1 VQTAP
6 ALTCWLN
13 TVSVEGLGDV
23 GHVDSEHDSSV
34 TVNTVLA
41 GRLRLPPLPPLVVD
55 DEPPKPFTPGS
66 GSLPGQSVIPPT
78 FESKGAQNKVME
90 GNWPFTAVVPKLSE
104 KVGEFAELRLT
115 IVLPKAVSSPV
126 TAGITQ
132 VDP

>member
-1 VQTAP
+1 
-6 ALTCWLN
+6 
-13 TVSVEGLGDV
+13 
-23 GHVDSEHDSSV
+23 
-34 TVNTVLA
+34 
-41 GRLRLPPLPPLVVD
+41 
-55 DEPPKPFTPGS
+55 
-66 GSLPGQSVIPPT
+66 
-78 FESKGAQNKVME
+78 ME